1 MRAQPQNYSSVETNF
16 MVQGVPDLPSA
27 LVILKYSICVVDSK
41 SSPPPRMHEVL
52 NMALKI

>member
-1 MRAQPQNYSSVETNF
+1 